1 MNLIDAGVLALLV
14 IGLISG
20 ARAGFLGPVLGLVGA
35 AIGFGLALLLATLFS
50 DQLAVIE
57 QPMRA
62 IVTLVGLGAFVIVG
76 EAVGA
81 AGGTTMS
88 HSLWKSGLRPLDAV
102 GGAVVGVAHVAL
114 LVWLIGGM
122 LAAGMAPS
130 LASAARESVAL
141 RIAGERLPPPTIVA
155 GQLIALLDTTGLPP
169 LFAGFEPAPAPPVD
183 LPPDAESSGAGA
195 SRRSP
200 APRASRARAAA
211 RARWS
216 GAASSSPRR
225 TWSPTR
231 TSSPA
236 ATTRPSRSVARST
249 TPSWSPSIPTPTSP
263 SLSVPDA
270 RAPALQLSE
279 TAPTRGTTG
288 VALGYPG
295 GGDLTTTPAG
305 VTAAFRAGGPNI
317 YGDGLNER
325 SVVEMT
331 AQIRRGNSGGPLV
344 IAPGVV
350 GGVVFGASRAAP
362 DVGYAIG
369 SDQALEL
376 LGPAIGSA
384 TAVDTGAC
392 L

>member
-1 MNLIDAGVLALLV
+1 MNLIDAGVLVLVV

-35 AIGFGLALLLATLFS
+35 AIGFGLALLLATVFS

-62 IVTLVGLGAFVIVG
+62 VATLVGLGAFVIVG

-141 RIAGERLPPPTIVA
+141 RIAGERLPAPTIVA

-183 LPPDAESSGAGA
+183 LPPDAESRALAESAIASTARIASTGCGEGQVVGSGFFV
-195 SRRSP
+195 
-200 APRASRARAAA
+200 
-211 RARWS
+211 
-216 GAASSSPRR
+216 
-225 TWSPTR
+225 SPTDVV
-231 TSSPA
+231 TNA
-236 ATTRPSRSVARST
+236 HVVAGGDDTTVTIGGAVHHAFVVAFDPDT
-249 TPSWSPSIPTPTSP
+249 DLAL
-263 SLSVPDA
+263 LSVPDA

-295 GGDLTTTPAG
+295 GGDLTTTPAA

-350 GGVVFGASRAAP
+350 GGVVFGASRTAP
-362 DVGYAIG
+362 EVGYAIG

>member
-14 IGLISG
+14 IGLITG
-20 ARAGFLGPVLGLVGA
+20 ARAGFLGPVLGLFGA
-35 AIGFGLALLLATLFS
+35 AIGFGLALLLATLFR

-62 IVTLVGLGAFVIVG
+62 IATLAGLGAFVIVG

-88 HSLWKSGLRPLDAV
+88 HSLWKSGLRPLDAA
-102 GGAVVGVAHVAL
+102 GGAVVGVAHVVL

-130 LASAARESVAL
+130 LAPAARESVAL
-141 RIAGERLPPPTIVA
+141 RISGERLPAPTIVA

-183 LPPDAESSGAGA
+183 LPPDAERRALAESAIASTARIASTGCGEGQVVGSGFFV
-195 SRRSP
+195 
-200 APRASRARAAA
+200 
-211 RARWS
+211 
-216 GAASSSPRR
+216 
-225 TWSPTR
+225 SPTDVV
-231 TSSPA
+231 TNA
-236 ATTRPSRSVARST
+236 HVVAGGDDTTVTIGGAVHHAVVVAFDPDT
-249 TPSWSPSIPTPTSP
+249 DLAL
-263 SLSVPDA
+263 LSVPDA
-270 RAPALQLSE
+270 SAPALQLSE

-317 YGDGLNER
+317 YGDGINER

-350 GGVVFGASRAAP
+350 GGVVFGASRTAP
-362 DVGYAIG
+362 EVGYAIG

>member
-35 AIGFGLALLLATLFS
+35 AIGFGLALLLATVFS

-62 IVTLVGLGAFVIVG
+62 IVTMVGLGAFVIVG

-169 LFAGFEPAPAPPVD
+169 LFAGFEPAPAPPVA
-183 LPPDAESSGAGA
+183 LPADAESSGPGRVGDRQHRAHREHGL
-195 SRRSP
+195 RRGP
-200 APRASRARAAA
+200 GGRKRLLRLADGRRHKRARG
-211 RARWS
+211 RRRRRYDRHDRWR
-216 GAASSSPRR
+216 G
-225 TWSPTR
+225 
-231 TSSPA
+231 
-236 ATTRPSRSVARST
+236 PSRH
-249 TPSWSPSIPTPTSP
+249 
-263 SLSVPDA
+263 
-270 RAPALQLSE
+270 
-279 TAPTRGTTG
+279 RGR
-288 VALGYPG
+288 V
-295 GGDLTTTPAG
+295 
-305 VTAAFRAGGPNI
+305 
-317 YGDGLNER
+317 
-325 SVVEMT
+325 
-331 AQIRRGNSGGPLV
+331 
-344 IAPGVV
+344 
-350 GGVVFGASRAAP
+350 
-362 DVGYAIG
+362 
-369 SDQALEL
+369 
-376 LGPAIGSA
+376 
-384 TAVDTGAC
+384 
-392 L
+392 

>member
-1 MNLIDAGVLALLV
+1 MNLIDAGVLILLV

-35 AIGFGLALLLATLFS
+35 AIGFGLALLLATLFR
-50 DQLAVIE
+50 DQVAVIE

-62 IVTLVGLGAFVIVG
+62 ITTLVGLGAFVIAG
-76 EAVGA
+76 EAAGA
-81 AGGTTMS
+81 AAGTTMS
-88 HSLWKSGLRPLDAV
+88 HSLWKSGLRPFDAL
-102 GGAVVGVAHVAL
+102 GGAVVGVAHVCL

-130 LASAARESVAL
+130 LATAARDSVAL
-141 RIAGERLPPPTIVA
+141 RIAGERLPAPTIVA

-183 LPPDAESSGAGA
+183 LPPDAETRVLTESATASTARIASTGCGAGLVVG
-195 SRRSP
+195 
-200 APRASRARAAA
+200 
-211 RARWS
+211 S
-216 GAASSSPRR
+216 GFFV
-225 TWSPTR
+225 SPTDVV
-231 TSSPA
+231 TNA
-236 ATTRPSRSVARST
+236 HVVAGGGDTTVTIGGAVHVAIVVAFDPDT
-249 TPSWSPSIPTPTSP
+249 DLAL
-263 SLSVPDA
+263 LSVPDA
-270 RAPALQLSE
+270 SAPALQLSE
-279 TAPTRGTTG
+279 MPPARGTTG

-295 GGDLTTTPAG
+295 GGDLTTTPAA

-317 YGDGLNER
+317 YGDGISER

-331 AQIRRGNSGGPLV
+331 ARIRHGNSGGPLV
-344 IAPGVV
+344 VAPGLV
-350 GGVVFGASRAAP
+350 GGVVFGASRSAP

-369 SDQALEL
+369 ADQALER
-376 LGPAIGSA
+376 LGPAIGST

>member
-35 AIGFGLALLLATLFS
+35 AIGFGLALLLATVFS

-62 IVTLVGLGAFVIVG
+62 IVTMVGLGAFVIVG

-183 LPPDAESSGAGA
+183 LPADAETRALAESAIASTARIASTGCGEGQVVGSGFFVSPTDVVTNAHVVAGGDETTVTIGGAVHRRHRGRLRSRHRPRPPQRPRCARTGAAAERDGADARHHRGRARLSRRRRSDDHAGRSDGCVSSGRPEHL
-195 SRRSP
+195 RRRAQRAERRRDD
-200 APRASRARAAA
+200 APR
-211 RARWS
+211 S
-216 GAASSSPRR
+216 GAA
-225 TWSPTR
+225 
-231 TSSPA
+231 
-236 ATTRPSRSVARST
+236 
-249 TPSWSPSIPTPTSP
+249 
-263 SLSVPDA
+263 
-270 RAPALQLSE
+270 
-279 TAPTRGTTG
+279 
-288 VALGYPG
+288 
-295 GGDLTTTPAG
+295 
-305 VTAAFRAGGPNI
+305 TAA
-317 YGDGLNER
+317 DR
-325 SVVEMT
+325 S
-331 AQIRRGNSGGPLV
+331 
-344 IAPGVV
+344 
-350 GGVVFGASRAAP
+350 
-362 DVGYAIG
+362 
-369 SDQALEL
+369 
-376 LGPAIGSA
+376 
-384 TAVDTGAC
+384 
-392 L
+392 

>member
-62 IVTLVGLGAFVIVG
+62 IATLAGLGAFVIVG

-102 GGAVVGVAHVAL
+102 GGAVVGVAHVVL

-141 RIAGERLPPPTIVA
+141 RVAGERLPAPTIVA

-183 LPPDAESSGAGA
+183 LPPDAESRALAESAITSTARIASTGCGEGQVVGSGFFV
-195 SRRSP
+195 
-200 APRASRARAAA
+200 
-211 RARWS
+211 
-216 GAASSSPRR
+216 
-225 TWSPTR
+225 SPTDVV
-231 TSSPA
+231 TNA
-236 ATTRPSRSVARST
+236 HVVAGGDDTTVTIGGAVHHAVVVAFDPDT
-249 TPSWSPSIPTPTSP
+249 DLAL
-263 SLSVPDA
+263 LSVPDA
-270 RAPALQLSE
+270 SAPALQLSE

-295 GGDLTTTPAG
+295 GGDLRTTPAG

-350 GGVVFGASRAAP
+350 GGVVFGASRTAP